1 MLGVRCMPNQPSLS
15 FDDVSNPLFDRAVE
29 IVIPFHILDS
39 VLFQLPKSLITWNA
53 SHELLDSITVFEPWE
68 MQSGVSI
75 RQPSVIV
82 NLYSLLL
89 DPTLDIFVQFTRRK
103 LVLGIVLKVHLKAT
117 LCVVYPWLGNV
128 IAPRSAGTQVY
139 FCPRQKRWQWFRLQI
154 CDVVNV
160 FEVGKRSQVF
170 D

>member
-1 MLGVRCMPNQPSLS
+1 
-15 FDDVSNPLFDRAVE
+15 
-29 IVIPFHILDS
+29 
-39 VLFQLPKSLITWNA
+39 
-53 SHELLDSITVFEPWE
+53 
-68 MQSGVSI
+68 MQSGVFI

-103 LVLGIVLKVHLKAT
+103 LVLGSVLKVHLKAT

-128 IAPRSAGTQVY
+128 TAPRSAGTQVY
-139 FCPRQKRWQWFRLQI
+139 FCPRQKRWQWLRLEI
-154 CDVVNV
+154 CDDVNV